1 MAETNNYNNNNNDVL
16 SFQEEI
22 NALSRKPLAYGIAW
36 IRSLGRQAWILKQS
50 GEQNSHLFAA
60 SKALG
65 RALRAN
71 NAIKEAFA
79 SGWRFARRE
88 ALGFENSPDLP
99 PALRGYA
106 QLKPEQFEK
115 MGQLHPKGKY
125 AAEEEE

>member
-1 MAETNNYNNNNNDVL
+1 M
-16 SFQEEI
+16 EI
-22 NALSRKPLAYGIAW
+22 FDLQASINELTEKPLAYGIAW
-36 IRSLGRQAWILKQS
+36 VRSLGRQAWTLKQR
-50 GEQNSHLFAA
+50 GEANSHLFAA

-65 RALRAN
+65 HALRAN

-106 QLKPEQFEK
+106 QVNPVQFEK
-115 MGQLHPKGKY
+115 MGQLHPRGKY

>member
-1 MAETNNYNNNNNDVL
+1 MELFDLQASINELAE
-16 SFQEEI
+16 
-22 NALSRKPLAYGIAW
+22 KPMAYGIAW
-36 IRSLGRQAWILKQS
+36 VKSLGRQAWTLKQR
-50 GEQNSHLFAA
+50 GEANSHLFAA

-106 QLKPEQFEK
+106 QVDPVQFEK

>member
-1 MAETNNYNNNNNDVL
+1 MELFDLQA
-16 SFQEEI
+16 SI
-22 NALSRKPLAYGIAW
+22 NELTEKPLAYGIAW
-36 IRSLGRQAWILKQS
+36 VKSLGRQAWTLKQR
-50 GEQNSHLFAA
+50 GEANSHLFAA

-106 QLKPEQFEK
+106 QVDPVQFEK

>member
-1 MAETNNYNNNNNDVL
+1 MELFDLQASINELAE
-16 SFQEEI
+16 
-22 NALSRKPLAYGIAW
+22 KPMAYGIAW
-36 IRSLGRQAWILKQS
+36 VKSLGRQAWTLKQR
-50 GEQNSHLFAA
+50 GEANSHLFAA

-115 MGQLHPKGKY
+115 MGQLHPRGKY

>member
-1 MAETNNYNNNNNDVL
+1 MNNSTNTNSDLL

-22 NALSRKPLAYGIAW
+22 NALARKPLAYGIAW

-88 ALGFENSPDLP
+88 ALGFEDSPDLP

-106 QLKPEQFEK
+106 QVAPEAYEK

>member
-1 MAETNNYNNNNNDVL
+1 MELFDLQASINELAE
-16 SFQEEI
+16 
-22 NALSRKPLAYGIAW
+22 KPMAYGIAW
-36 IRSLGRQAWILKQS
+36 VKSLGRQAWTLKQR
-50 GEQNSHLFAA
+50 GEANSHLFAA

-106 QLKPEQFEK
+106 QIDPVQFEK

>member
-1 MAETNNYNNNNNDVL
+1 M
-16 SFQEEI
+16 EI
-22 NALSRKPLAYGIAW
+22 FDLQASINELTEKPLAYGIAW
-36 IRSLGRQAWILKQS
+36 VRSLGRQAWILKQR
-50 GEQNSHLFAA
+50 GEANSQLFAA

-106 QLKPEQFEK
+106 QVDPVQFEK

>member
-1 MAETNNYNNNNNDVL
+1 MADTNNYNNNEGL
-16 SFQEEI
+16 SLQEGI
-22 NALSRKPLAYGIAW
+22 NALSKKPLAYGIAW
-36 IRSLGRQAWILKQS
+36 IRSLGRQAWTLKQR
-50 GEQNSHLFAA
+50 GEANSHLFAA

-106 QLKPEQFEK
+106 QVNPVQFDK
-115 MGQLHPKGKY
+115 MGQLHPRGKY
-125 AAEEEE
+125 VADTEEE